1 MAKKCCK
8 GKGACTCDTEFVA
21 PMSVLW
27 ELYGGIGEEV
37 DIVAVAWEREDGKVY
52 RYDLPIPANL
62 SSAAAKE
69 VSYVV
74 ERIAKFI
81 VWSAGGWKLYLAGPD
96 AVVKPVAKAYTK
108 KGARAFDYDFFTS
121 IYGRPV
127 ETVILPLNKMPEMNE
142 TPALVKTVAD
152 GCRIGFDLGASD
164 FKISALNKGEVVFSE
179 EFPWDPRNNA
189 DPEYHYQKLTEGLKA
204 AANALPRVD
213 AIGGSTAGVLV
224 GQKMGLASLFRAV
237 KEKNPSK
244 FETAQNMFYR
254 IEKDWGVPFAV
265 YNDGDVTALAGMITM
280 NKKGI
285 LGVAMGSSEAV
296 GYVDPKGR
304 MTGRIS
310 ELAFAPVDF
319 NPHAPKCEWSG
330 DAGVGAMAFS
340 QQAVN
345 WLAEKYGFK
354 FPKTMALP
362 ERLKVVQAA
371 MEAGDA
377 KALKVYIQ
385 IGRFLAHAI
394 PWYNEFYDYE
404 NMMIL
409 GRVTSGLGG
418 EVILETAKTV
428 LKDVYPEW
436 AEKIDIFMPD
446 EKARRLGQSVAAA
459 QIPVIGKAPKASC
472 ACAKAKSVKKCCK
485 GKKK

>member
-1 MAKKCCK
+1 MACSCGKKGC
-8 GKGACTCDTEFVA
+8 ACGNSEFIA
-21 PMSVLW
+21 PMTALW
-27 ELYGGIGEEV
+27 QIYDGIESKAEA
-37 DIVAVAWEREDGKVY
+37 DIVAIAWEREDGKVF
-52 RYDLPIPANL
+52 RYDLPIPKRLDA
-62 SSAAAKE
+62 SAVKF
-69 VSYVV
+69 VSHVV
-74 ERIAKFI
+74 ERIAKFTL
-81 VWSAGGWKLYLAGPD
+81 WAAGGWKLYLSGPD

-108 KGARAFDYDFFTS
+108 KGLRAFDYDFFSS

-127 ETVILPLNKMPEMNE
+127 EAVVVPLAKMPEFNE
-142 TPALVKTVAD
+142 KLQQVKTVAD

-164 FKISALNKGEVVFSE
+164 FKISALKNGKVVFSK

-189 DPEYHYQKLTEGLKA
+189 DPEYHYSMLTAGLKEA
-204 AANALPRVD
+204 AAALPRVD

-224 GQKMGLASLFRAV
+224 DKKLGLASLLRAV
-237 KEKNPSK
+237 KEKNPKK
-244 FETAQNMFYR
+244 FEQGQNMFYR
-254 IEKDWGVPFAV
+254 IEKEWGVPFAV
-265 YNDGDVTALAGMITM
+265 YNDGDVTALAGMISM
-280 NKKGI
+280 NRNGI

-296 GYVDPKGR
+296 GYVDPKRR
-304 MTGRIS
+304 MTGRIC

-319 NPHAPKCEWSG
+319 NPCAPKDEWSG
-330 DAGVGAMAFS
+330 DYGVGAMAFS
-340 QQAVN
+340 QQAAN
-345 WLAEKYGFK
+345 WLAQKYGFK
-354 FPKTMALP
+354 FPKAMKLP

-371 MEAGDA
+371 MEKGDE
-377 KALKVYIQ
+377 KAVKVYLE

-418 EVILETAKTV
+418 SVILETAKAM

-459 QIPVIGKAPKASC
+459 QIPVI
-472 ACAKAKSVKKCCK
+472 KKGRK
-485 GKKK
+485 

>member
-1 MAKKCCK
+1 MACSCGKKGC
-8 GKGACTCDTEFVA
+8 ACGNSEFIA
-21 PMSVLW
+21 PMTALW
-27 ELYGGIGEEV
+27 QIYDGIESKAEA
-37 DIVAVAWEREDGKVY
+37 DIVAIAWEREDGKVF
-52 RYDLPIPANL
+52 RYDLPIPKRLDA
-62 SSAAAKE
+62 SAVKF
-69 VSYVV
+69 VSHVV
-74 ERIAKFI
+74 ERIAKFTL
-81 VWSAGGWKLYLAGPD
+81 WAAGGWKLYLSGPD

-108 KGARAFDYDFFTS
+108 KGLRAFDYDFFSS

-127 ETVILPLNKMPEMNE
+127 EAVVVPLAKMPEFNE
-142 TPALVKTVAD
+142 KLQQVKTVAD

-164 FKISALNKGEVVFSE
+164 FKISALKNGKVVFSK

-189 DPEYHYQKLTEGLKA
+189 DPEYHYSMLTAGLKEA
-204 AANALPRVD
+204 AAALPRVD

-224 GQKMGLASLFRAV
+224 DKKLGLASLLRAV
-237 KEKNPSK
+237 KEKNPKK
-244 FETAQNMFYR
+244 FEQGQNIFYR
-254 IEKDWGVPFAV
+254 IEKEWGVPFAV
-265 YNDGDVTALAGMITM
+265 YNDGDVTALAGMISM
-280 NKKGI
+280 NRNGI

-296 GYVDPKGR
+296 GYVDPKRR
-304 MTGRIS
+304 MTGRIC

-319 NPHAPKCEWSG
+319 NPCAPKDEWSG
-330 DAGVGAMAFS
+330 DYGVGAMAFS
-340 QQAVN
+340 QQAAN

-354 FPKTMALP
+354 FPKSMKLP

-371 MEAGDA
+371 MEKGDD
-377 KALKVYIQ
+377 KAVKVYLE

-418 EVILETAKTV
+418 EIILESAKRM

-459 QIPVIGKAPKASC
+459 QIPVI
-472 ACAKAKSVKKCCK
+472 KKGRK
-485 GKKK
+485 

>member
-1 MAKKCCK
+1 MACKC
-8 GKGACTCDTEFVA
+8 GKCNCNHEFIA

-27 ELYGGIGEEV
+27 DIYSGIEGDADV
-37 DIVAVAWEREDGKVY
+37 VSIAWEREEGKIF
-52 RYDLPIPANL
+52 RYDLPIPKTL
-62 SSAAAKE
+62 SADATNIVKLA
-69 VSYVV
+69 VD
-74 ERIAKFI
+74 RIAKFI
-81 VWSAGGWKLYLAGPD
+81 VWSAGGWKLYLSGPD
-96 AVVKPVAKAYTK
+96 KIVKPVAKAYTK

-127 ETVILPLNKMPEMNE
+127 EVVIVPQDKMPETNE
-142 TPALVKTVAD
+142 KPAIVKTVAD

-164 FKISALNKGEVVFSE
+164 FKISALKDGEVVFSK
-179 EFPWDPRNNA
+179 EFPWDPVPQT
-189 DPEYHYQKLTEGLKA
+189 DPEYHYQKLTAGLKEA
-204 AANALPRVD
+204 AAALPRVD
-213 AIGGSTAGVLV
+213 AIGGSTAGTLV
-224 GQKMGLASLFRAV
+224 GQKMGIASLFRGV
-237 KEKNPSK
+237 KTHSPEK

-254 IEKDWGVPFAV
+254 IEKDWGVPFAI

-296 GYVDPKGR
+296 GYVDMKGR

-319 NPHAPKCEWSG
+319 NPHAPCCEWSG
-330 DAGVGAMAFS
+330 DFGVGAMAFS

-345 WLAEKYGFK
+345 WLAQKYGFE
-354 FPKTMALP
+354 FPKEMKLP

-371 MEAGDA
+371 MEKGDSR
-377 KALKVYIQ
+377 ALKVYLE

-418 EVILETAKTV
+418 EVILESAKTI

-446 EKARRLGQSVAAA
+446 E
-459 QIPVIGKAPKASC
+459 
-472 ACAKAKSVKKCCK
+472 
-485 GKKK
+485 

>member
-1 MAKKCCK
+1 MACCCGKCK
-8 GKGACTCDTEFVA
+8 TGNSEYFA
-21 PMSVLW
+21 PMNALAIVYDGIDSV
-27 ELYGGIGEEV
+27 ETADVVSI
-37 DIVAVAWEREDGKVY
+37 AWEREEGKVF
-52 RYDLPIPANL
+52 RYDLPVPNRL
-62 SSAAAKE
+62 DPKAAKY
-69 VSYVV
+69 VSNVV
-74 ERIAKFI
+74 ERIVKFAL
-81 VWSAGGWKLYLAGPD
+81 WAAGGWKLYLSGPD

-108 KGARAFDYDFFTS
+108 KGARAFDFDFFSS

-127 ETVILPLNKMPEMNE
+127 ETAVVTLDKMPDFSEK
-142 TPALVKTVAD
+142 LQQVKTVAD

-164 FKISALNKGEVVFSE
+164 FKISALKNGKVVFSK

-189 DPEYHYQKLTEGLKA
+189 DPEYHYSKLTAGLKEA
-204 AANALPRVD
+204 AAALPRVD
-213 AIGGSTAGVLV
+213 AIGGSTAGTLV
-224 GQKMGLASLFRAV
+224 GQKMGIASLFRAV

-244 FETAQNMFYR
+244 FPVAQNMFYR

-280 NKKGI
+280 GRKGI

-296 GYVDPKGR
+296 GYVDMKGR

-319 NPHAPKCEWSG
+319 NPNAPRCEWSG
-330 DAGVGAMAFS
+330 DYGVGAMAFS

-354 FPKTMALP
+354 FPKSMKLP

-371 MEAGDA
+371 MEKGDA
-377 KALKVYIQ
+377 KALKVYIE

-418 EVILETAKTV
+418 EIILETAKTM

-459 QIPVIGKAPKASC
+459 QIPVIRKR
-472 ACAKAKSVKKCCK
+472 
-485 GKKK
+485 

>member
-1 MAKKCCK
+1 MACKCGKCK
-8 GKGACTCDTEFVA
+8 SSAQFHP
-21 PMSVLW
+21 PMWALHEIWS
-27 ELYGGIGEEV
+27 GIGEKMET
-37 DIVAVAWEREDGKVY
+37 VAIAWEREDGKVY
-52 RYDLPIPANL
+52 RYDLPIPAEL
-62 SSAAAKE
+62 DAQARKY

-81 VWSAGGWKLYLAGPD
+81 VWSAGGWKLYLSGPD
-96 AVVKPVAKAYTK
+96 AIVKPVAKAYTK

-127 ETVILPLNKMPEMNE
+127 ETAIVPMDQMPETNE
-142 TPALVKTVAD
+142 VEQRVKTVAD

-164 FKISALNKGEVVFSE
+164 FKISALKEGKVVFSK
-179 EFPWDPRNNA
+179 EFPWDPRNQA
-189 DPEYHYQKLTEGLKA
+189 DPEYHYSMLTAGLKEA
-204 AANALPRVD
+204 AASLPRVD
-213 AIGGSTAGVLV
+213 AIGGSTAGTLV
-224 GQKMGLASLFRAV
+224 GQKMGIASLFRAV
-237 KEKNPSK
+237 KEKNPGK
-244 FETAQNMFYR
+244 FEQAQNMFFR
-254 IEKDWGVPFAV
+254 IEKDWQVPFAI

-296 GYVDPKGR
+296 GYITPKGGL
-304 MTGRIS
+304 TGRIT

-319 NPHAPKCEWSG
+319 NPDAPRDEWSG

-354 FPKTMALP
+354 FPKQMKLP

-371 MEAGDA
+371 MEKGDGR
-377 KALKVYIQ
+377 ALKVYIE

-394 PWYNEFYDYE
+394 PWYNEFYDFE

-418 EVILETAKTV
+418 EIILETAKTM

-446 EKARRLGQSVAAA
+446 ENARRLGQSVAAA
-459 QIPVIGKAPKASC
+459 QIPVVKKSAGA
-472 ACAKAKSVKKCCK
+472 AKSCGCARKA
-485 GKKK
+485 GKRA

>member
-1 MAKKCCK
+1 MACSCGKKGC
-8 GKGACTCDTEFVA
+8 ACGNFEFIA
-21 PMSVLW
+21 PMTALW
-27 ELYGGIGEEV
+27 QIYDGIESKAEA
-37 DIVAVAWEREDGKVY
+37 DIVAIAWEREDGKVF
-52 RYDLPIPANL
+52 RYDLPIPKRLDA
-62 SSAAAKE
+62 SAVKF
-69 VSYVV
+69 VSHVV
-74 ERIAKFI
+74 ERIAKFTL
-81 VWSAGGWKLYLAGPD
+81 WAAGGWKLYLSGPD

-108 KGARAFDYDFFTS
+108 KGLRAFDYDFFSS

-127 ETVILPLNKMPEMNE
+127 EAVVVPLAKMPEFNE
-142 TPALVKTVAD
+142 KLQQVKTVAD

-164 FKISALNKGEVVFSE
+164 FKISALKNGKVVFSK

-189 DPEYHYQKLTEGLKA
+189 DPEYHYSMLTAGLKEA
-204 AANALPRVD
+204 AAALPRVD

-224 GQKMGLASLFRAV
+224 DKKLGLASLLRAV
-237 KEKNPSK
+237 KEKNPKK
-244 FETAQNMFYR
+244 FEQGQNMFYR
-254 IEKDWGVPFAV
+254 IEKEWGVPFAV
-265 YNDGDVTALAGMITM
+265 YNDGDVTALAGMISM
-280 NKKGI
+280 NRNGI

-296 GYVDPKGR
+296 GYVDPKRR
-304 MTGRIS
+304 MTGRIC

-319 NPHAPKCEWSG
+319 NPCAPKDEWSG
-330 DAGVGAMAFS
+330 DYGVGAMAFS
-340 QQAVN
+340 QQAAN

-354 FPKTMALP
+354 FPKSMKLP

-371 MEAGDA
+371 MEKGDD
-377 KALKVYIQ
+377 KAVKVYLE

-418 EVILETAKTV
+418 EIILESAKRM

-459 QIPVIGKAPKASC
+459 QIPVI
-472 ACAKAKSVKKCCK
+472 KKGRK
-485 GKKK
+485 

>member
-1 MAKKCCK
+1 MACCCGKCK
-8 GKGACTCDTEFVA
+8 TGNSEYFA
-21 PMSVLW
+21 PMNALAIVYDGIDSV
-27 ELYGGIGEEV
+27 ETADVVSI
-37 DIVAVAWEREDGKVY
+37 AWEREEGKVF
-52 RYDLPIPANL
+52 RYDLPVPNRL
-62 SSAAAKE
+62 DPKAAKY
-69 VSYVV
+69 VSNVV
-74 ERIAKFI
+74 ERIVKFAL
-81 VWSAGGWKLYLAGPD
+81 WAAGGWKLYLSGPD

-108 KGARAFDYDFFTS
+108 KGARAFDFDFFSS

-127 ETVILPLNKMPEMNE
+127 ETAVVTLDKMPDFSEK
-142 TPALVKTVAD
+142 LQQVKTVAD

-164 FKISALNKGEVVFSE
+164 FKISALKNGKVVFSK

-189 DPEYHYQKLTEGLKA
+189 DPEYHYSKLTAGLTEA
-204 AANALPRVD
+204 AAARPRVD
-213 AIGGSTAGVLV
+213 AIGGSTAGTLV
-224 GQKMGLASLFRAV
+224 GQKMGIASLFRAV

-244 FETAQNMFYR
+244 FPVAQNMFYR

-280 NKKGI
+280 GRKGI

-296 GYVDPKGR
+296 GYVDMKGR

-319 NPHAPKCEWSG
+319 NPNAPRCEWSG
-330 DAGVGAMAFS
+330 DYGVGAMAFS

-354 FPKTMALP
+354 FPKSMKLP

-371 MEAGDA
+371 MEKGDA
-377 KALKVYIQ
+377 KALKVYIE

-418 EVILETAKTV
+418 EIILETAKTM

-459 QIPVIGKAPKASC
+459 QIPVIRKR
-472 ACAKAKSVKKCCK
+472 
-485 GKKK
+485 

>member
-1 MAKKCCK
+1 MACKCGSNCE
-8 GKGACTCDTEFVA
+8 CNEFFAPLEALDMISSHIDSRPDKVA
-21 PMSVLW
+21 
-27 ELYGGIGEEV
+27 I
-37 DIVAVAWEREDGKVY
+37 AWEREDGKVY
-52 RYDLPIPANL
+52 RYDLEIP
-62 SSAAAKE
+62 SSLKPSAVKF

-81 VWSAGGWKLYLAGPD
+81 VWSAGGWKLYLAGPEKI
-96 AVVKPVAKAYTK
+96 VKPVAKAYTK
-108 KGARAFDYDFFTS
+108 KGARAFDYDFFSS

-127 ETVILPLNKMPEMNE
+127 EAVIVPYKKMPETNE
-142 TPALVKTVAD
+142 TLQKVKTVAD

-164 FKISALNKGEVVFSE
+164 FKISALKNGDVVFSK
-179 EFPWDPRNNA
+179 EFPWDPRNNP
-189 DPEYHYQKLTEGLKA
+189 DPEYHYNMLTAGLKEA
-204 AANALPRVD
+204 AASLPRVD
-213 AIGGSTAGVLV
+213 AIGGSTAGTLV
-224 GQKMGLASLFRAV
+224 GQKMGIASLFRAV
-237 KEKNPSK
+237 KEQNPSK
-244 FETAQNMFYR
+244 FETAQNMFFR
-254 IEKDWGVPFAV
+254 IEKDWGVPFAI

-280 NKKGI
+280 GKKGI

-296 GYVDPKGR
+296 GYVDPDGA

-319 NPHAPKCEWSG
+319 NPNAPKDEWSG

-354 FPKTMALP
+354 FPKTMKLP

-371 MEAGDA
+371 MEKGDE

-418 EVILETAKTV
+418 SVILETAKAM
-428 LKDVYPEW
+428 LKDIYPAH
-436 AEKIDIFMPD
+436 AERIDIFMPD

-459 QIPVIGKAPKASC
+459 QIPVIAKKA
-472 ACAKAKSVKKCCK
+472 ACKRCKTAKK
-485 GKKK
+485 GSK

>member
-1 MAKKCCK
+1 MYDYK
-8 GKGACTCDTEFVA
+8 A
-21 PMSVLW
+21 PMQAMWTV
-27 ELYGGIGEEV
+27 YDGIGDKADV
-37 DIVAVAWEREDGKVY
+37 VGIAWEREDGNVY
-52 RYDLPIPANL
+52 RYDFPIPRRL
-62 SSAAAKE
+62 DPAALKFTRHVA
-69 VSYVV
+69 
-74 ERIAKFI
+74 ERVAKF
-81 VWSAGGWKLYLAGPD
+81 VLWAAGGRKLYIAGPD
-96 AVVKPVAKAYTK
+96 EIVKPIAKAYAK
-108 KGARAFDYDFFTS
+108 RGARAFDYDFFTS
-121 IYGRPV
+121 IYGEKVEAEVVPYRKLPGFAERTSVVKPV
-127 ETVILPLNKMPEMNE
+127 AN
-142 TPALVKTVAD
+142 

-164 FKISALNKGEVVFSE
+164 FKISALKNGKVVFSE

-189 DPEYHYQKLTEGLKA
+189 DPEYHYTQLTKGLKA
-204 AANALPRVD
+204 AAAHLPRVD
-213 AIGGSTAGVLV
+213 AIGGSTAGTLV
-224 GQKMGLASLFRAV
+224 GQKMGIASLFRAI
-237 KEKNPSK
+237 KERNPSK
-244 FETAQNMFYR
+244 FEEAQNMFFR
-254 IEKDWGVPFAV
+254 IEKDWGVPFAI

-280 NKKGI
+280 GRKGI

-296 GYVDPKGR
+296 GYVDMKGR

-319 NPHAPKCEWSG
+319 NPKAPKCEWSG

-345 WLAEKYGFK
+345 WLAQKYGFR
-354 FPKTMALP
+354 FPKEMALP

-371 MEAGDA
+371 MEKGDE
-377 KALKVYIQ
+377 KALQVYIQ

-418 EVILETAKTV
+418 SVILETAKAM

-436 AEKIDIFMPD
+436 SEKIDIFMPD

-459 QIPVIGKAPKASC
+459 QIPLVR
-472 ACAKAKSVKKCCK
+472 
-485 GKKK
+485 

>member
-1 MAKKCCK
+1 MACSCGKKCS
-8 GKGACTCDTEFVA
+8 CDTEFMA
-21 PMSVLW
+21 PMQALW
-27 ELYGGIGEEV
+27 RIYDGIDGKSDV
-37 DIVAVAWEREDGKVY
+37 VAVAWEREDGKVF
-52 RYDLPIPANL
+52 RYDLPIPQRLDSKAT
-62 SSAAAKE
+62 KY

-96 AVVKPVAKAYTK
+96 AIVKPIAKAYTK

-127 ETVILPLNKMPEMNE
+127 EAVVVPLKDMPETNE

-164 FKISALNKGEVVFSE
+164 FKISALNGGKVVFSK

-189 DPEYHYQKLTEGLKA
+189 DPEYHYSKLTAGLREA
-204 AANALPRVD
+204 AASLPRVD
-213 AIGGSTAGVLV
+213 AIGGSTAGTLV
-224 GQKMGLASLFRAV
+224 GQKMGIASLFRAI
-237 KEKNPSK
+237 KEKNPAK
-244 FETAQNMFYR
+244 FETAQNMFFR
-254 IEKDWGVPFAV
+254 LEKDWGVPFAI

-280 NKKGI
+280 GRKGI

-296 GYVDPKGR
+296 GYVDMKGR

-319 NPHAPKCEWSG
+319 NPNAPKCEWSG

-345 WLAEKYGFK
+345 WLAQKYGFK

-371 MEAGDA
+371 MEKGDG
-377 KALKVYIQ
+377 KALRVYVQ

-418 EVILETAKTV
+418 EIILETAKAM

-459 QIPVIGKAPKASC
+459 QIPVIKAAKRCCRRSC
-472 ACAKAKSVKKCCK
+472 KK
-485 GKKK
+485 

>member
-1 MAKKCCK
+1 MAN
-8 GKGACTCDTEFVA
+8 GFMA
-21 PMSVLW
+21 PMNALW
-27 ELYGGIGEEV
+27 EIYDGIAGSC
-37 DIVAVAWEREDGKVY
+37 DIVAVAWEREDGKVF
-52 RYDLPIPANL
+52 RYDMPIPKRL
-62 SSAAAKE
+62 DPAAAKK
-69 VSYVV
+69 VSRVV
-74 ERIAKFI
+74 ERVAKFI
-81 VWSAGGWKLYLAGPD
+81 VGAAGGWKLYLAGPD
-96 AVVKPVAKAYTK
+96 AVVKPVARAYTK

-127 ETVILPLNKMPEMNE
+127 ETAVVPLKKMPEASE
-142 TPALVKTVAD
+142 KRQFVKTVAD

-164 FKISALNKGEVVFSE
+164 FKISALNKGKVVFSK

-189 DPEYHYQKLTEGLKA
+189 DPEYHYSKLTAGLKEA
-204 AANALPRVD
+204 AASLPRVD

-265 YNDGDVTALAGMITM
+265 YNDGHVTALAGMITM
-280 NKKGI
+280 GRKGI

-296 GYVDPKGR
+296 GYVDPKGA

-319 NPHAPKCEWSG
+319 NPDSPRDEWSG

-345 WLAEKYGFK
+345 WLAIENGFK
-354 FPKTMALP
+354 FPKAMKLP
-362 ERLKVVQAA
+362 ERLKTVQAA
-371 MEAGDA
+371 MEKGDA
-377 KALKVYIQ
+377 RALKVFVQ

-418 EVILETAKTV
+418 EVILETAKTM
-428 LKDVYPEW
+428 LDDVYPEW
-436 AEKIDIFMPD
+436 GEKIDIFMPD

-459 QIPVIGKAPKASC
+459 QIPVIGKRR
-472 ACAKAKSVKKCCK
+472 
-485 GKKK
+485 

>member
-1 MAKKCCK
+1 MACSCGKKTC
-8 GKGACTCDTEFVA
+8 GGAKGAACDCTEFIA
-21 PMSVLW
+21 PMSALW
-27 ELYGGIGEEV
+27 QVYDGIASKASADV
-37 DIVAVAWEREDGKVY
+37 VSVAWEREDGKVY
-52 RYDLPIPANL
+52 RYDLPIPKRLDPQAT
-62 SSAAAKE
+62 KF
-69 VSYVV
+69 VSHVV

-81 VWSAGGWKLYLAGPD
+81 VWSAGGWKLRLAGPD
-96 AVVKPVAKAYTK
+96 AIVRPVAKAYAK
-108 KGARAFDYDFFTS
+108 KGARAFDYDFFSS

-127 ETVILPLNKMPEMNE
+127 EAEVVPLKKMPEFRE
-142 TPALVKTVAD
+142 KTSVVKTVAD

-164 FKISALNKGEVVFSE
+164 FKISALKNGKVVFSK

-189 DPEYHYQKLTEGLKA
+189 DPAYHYAKLTAGLKEA
-204 AANALPRVD
+204 AQALPRVD
-213 AIGGSTAGVLV
+213 AIGGSTAGTLV
-224 GQKMGLASLFRAV
+224 GQKMGIASLFRAV
-237 KEKNPSK
+237 KEKNPKK
-244 FETAQNMFYR
+244 FPEAQNLFFR

-280 NKKGI
+280 NRKGI

-296 GYVDPKGR
+296 GYVDPKGA

-319 NPHAPKCEWSG
+319 NPCAPKDEWSG
-330 DAGVGAMAFS
+330 DYGVGAMAFS

-345 WLAEKYGFK
+345 WLAEKEGFK
-354 FPKTMALP
+354 FPKAMKLP

-371 MEAGDA
+371 MEKGDA
-377 KALKVYIQ
+377 KALKVYVQ
-385 IGRFLAHAI
+385 VGRFLAHAI

-418 EVILETAKTV
+418 EVILETAKA
-428 LKDVYPEW
+428 LLHDVYPEW
-436 AEKIDIFMPD
+436 AEKIDVFMPD

-459 QIPVIGKAPKASC
+459 QIPVIGKKR
-472 ACAKAKSVKKCCK
+472 
-485 GKKK
+485 

>member
-1 MAKKCCK
+1 MAS
-8 GKGACTCDTEFVA
+8 EFIA
-21 PMSVLW
+21 PMSALW
-27 ELYGGIGEEV
+27 EVYDGIGSSC
-37 DIVAVAWEREDGKVY
+37 DIVSVAWEREEGKVF
-52 RYDLPIPANL
+52 RYDMPIPKRL
-62 SSAAAKE
+62 DPAAAKK
-69 VSYVV
+69 VSHVV
-74 ERIAKFI
+74 ERIAKFAL
-81 VWSAGGWKLYLAGPD
+81 WAAGGWKLYLSGPD
-96 AVVKPVAKAYTK
+96 AVVKPVAKAYAK
-108 KGARAFDYDFFTS
+108 KGARAFDFDFFSS

-127 ETVILPLNKMPEMNE
+127 EAVVVPQKKMPEFSE
-142 TPALVKTVAD
+142 KLRQVKTVAD

-164 FKISALNKGEVVFSE
+164 FKISALDKGKVVFSK

-189 DPEYHYQKLTEGLKA
+189 DPEYHYSKLTAGLKEA
-204 AANALPRVD
+204 AAALPRVD

-244 FETAQNMFYR
+244 FPEAQNLFYR
-254 IEKDWGVPFAV
+254 IEKDWNVPFAV
-265 YNDGDVTALAGMITM
+265 YNDGDVTALAGMISM
-280 NKKGI
+280 DKKGI

-296 GYVDPKGR
+296 GYVDPKRR
-304 MTGRIS
+304 MTGRIC

-319 NPHAPKCEWSG
+319 NPAAPKDEWSG
-330 DAGVGAMAFS
+330 DYGVGAMAFS

-345 WLAEKYGFK
+345 WLAVENGFK
-354 FPKTMALP
+354 FPKSMKLP

-371 MEAGDA
+371 MEKGDA

-418 EVILETAKTV
+418 EVILETAKTM

-459 QIPVIGKAPKASC
+459 QIPEI
-472 ACAKAKSVKKCCK
+472 KKRK
-485 GKKK
+485 